1 MSLSKYIKY
10 KKKYLSLK
18 KLIGGECEPVEHI
31 QYKKDYQGLISV
43 LESKK
48 NALKER

>member
-18 KLIGGECEPVEHI
+18 NLIGGELHSPPQI
-31 QYKKDYQGLISV
+31 KYQ
-43 LESKK
+43 K
-48 NALKER
+48 NNY